1 MPRFA
6 VLEPAPAF
14 VVPVIACGIPTVFDK
29 REKFTVARQILT
41 RVKVG
46 YRCLE
51 IAILVV
57 PAVNVVAPT
66 AALFDATAGH
76 RQQRV
81 SRRLARIDTVFKQR
95 RGFNQREG

>member
-14 VVPVIACGIPTVFDK
+14 VVPVIARGIPTVFDK
-29 REKFTVARQILT
+29 CEKLAVARQILT
-41 RVKVG
+41 RIKVG

-51 IAILVV
+51 IAIFVV
-57 PAVNVVAPT
+57 PTVNVVAPA
-66 AALFDATAGH
+66 AALFDTTAGH

-81 SRRLARIDTVFKQR
+81 GRRFARIATVFKQR
-95 RGFNQREG
+95 RGFNKREG